1 MADDG
6 VLTHRR
12 TRAGDSFEK
21 GITPKTPAHRRRSRT
36 TEDRC
41 PGPTTRPDGMQRMT
55 SQHENTTPQPGD
67 DAFEGYRK
75 DLDDAERKVAGE
87 IDPGVRA
94 MVVAVAVLVLV
105 GTLALPHAGVANGWD
120 VLAYNQDAETERIA
134 LFSRLFVWFVV
145 IFGIGFSMLAL
156 VTRRWSL
163 AWVAVAGSAV
173 ASALGMMAVWSRQ
186 TIPAGF
192 NVAGPSIGLIIGWFG
207 RRVLDV
213 PLAQGGLDTKPTF
226 SSLPRSNAGSLRP
239 KPRSIRNGT
248 SADTAGRPVQSTR
261 QRRLTPFGV
270 SRRFCCLY
278 SSSSITR

>member
-1 MADDG
+1 
-6 VLTHRR
+6 
-12 TRAGDSFEK
+12 
-21 GITPKTPAHRRRSRT
+21 
-36 TEDRC
+36 
-41 PGPTTRPDGMQRMT
+41 MT
-55 SQHENTTPQPGD
+55 SHHEHTTPPPG
-67 DAFEGYRK
+67 AAAVAGYRK

-163 AWVAVAGSAV
+163 AWVALAGSAV

-192 NVAGPSIGLIIGWFG
+192 NVAGPSIGLIIGWFAVVFLTFQWLQVVWPRTPNKLAPAEH
-207 RRVLDV
+207 RRIAAAEAEKHQEWNV
-213 PLAQGGLDTKPTF
+213 G
-226 SSLPRSNAGSLRP
+226 
-239 KPRSIRNGT
+239 
-248 SADTAGRPVQSTR
+248 
-261 QRRLTPFGV
+261 
-270 SRRFCCLY
+270 
-278 SSSSITR
+278 

>member
-1 MADDG
+1 
-6 VLTHRR
+6 
-12 TRAGDSFEK
+12 
-21 GITPKTPAHRRRSRT
+21 
-36 TEDRC
+36 
-41 PGPTTRPDGMQRMT
+41 MT

-163 AWVAVAGSAV
+163 AWVALAGSAV

-192 NVAGPSIGLIIGWFG
+192 NVAGPSIGLIIGWFAVVFLTFHWLKVVWT
-207 RRVLDV
+207 RTNIQ
-213 PLAQGGLDTKPTF
+213 LA
-226 SSLPRSNAGSLRP
+226 AEE
-239 KPRSIRNGT
+239 
-248 SADTAGRPVQSTR
+248 
-261 QRRLTPFGV
+261 QRRIAAAEAEKYQEWNVG
-270 SRRFCCLY
+270 
-278 SSSSITR
+278 

>member
-1 MADDG
+1 
-6 VLTHRR
+6 
-12 TRAGDSFEK
+12 
-21 GITPKTPAHRRRSRT
+21 
-36 TEDRC
+36 
-41 PGPTTRPDGMQRMT
+41 MT
-55 SQHENTTPQPGD
+55 SQHENKTPQPGD

-87 IDPGVRA
+87 IDPGARA

-120 VLAYNQDAETERIA
+120 VLAYNQDAESERIA

-163 AWVAVAGSAV
+163 AWVALAGSAV

-192 NVAGPSIGLIIGWFG
+192 NVAGPSIGLAIGWFAVVFLTFHWLKVVWT
-207 RRVLDV
+207 RTNIQ
-213 PLAQGGLDTKPTF
+213 LA
-226 SSLPRSNAGSLRP
+226 AEE
-239 KPRSIRNGT
+239 
-248 SADTAGRPVQSTR
+248 
-261 QRRLTPFGV
+261 QRRIAAAEAEKHQEWNVG
-270 SRRFCCLY
+270 
-278 SSSSITR
+278 

>member
-1 MADDG
+1 
-6 VLTHRR
+6 
-12 TRAGDSFEK
+12 
-21 GITPKTPAHRRRSRT
+21 
-36 TEDRC
+36 
-41 PGPTTRPDGMQRMT
+41 MT

-75 DLDDAERKVAGE
+75 DSRRRGNARSREKSIRVF
-87 IDPGVRA
+87 IVRA

-192 NVAGPSIGLIIGWFG
+192 NVAGPSIGLIIGWFA
-207 RRVLDV
+207 VVFLTF
-213 PLAQGGLDTKPTF
+213 PLAQGGLDT
-226 SSLPRSNAGSLRP
+226 NQH
-239 KPRSIRNGT
+239 
-248 SADTAGRPVQSTR
+248 SARCRGA
-261 QRRLTPFGV
+261 TPDRCAEAEKHQEWTVG
-270 SRRFCCLY
+270 
-278 SSSSITR
+278 

>member
-1 MADDG
+1 
-6 VLTHRR
+6 
-12 TRAGDSFEK
+12 
-21 GITPKTPAHRRRSRT
+21 
-36 TEDRC
+36 
-41 PGPTTRPDGMQRMT
+41 MT
-55 SQHENTTPQPGD
+55 SQHENKTPQPGD

-87 IDPGVRA
+87 IDPGARA

-120 VLAYNQDAETERIA
+120 VLAYNQDAESERIA

-163 AWVAVAGSAV
+163 AWVALAGSAV

-192 NVAGPSIGLIIGWFG
+192 NVAGPSIGLVIGWFA
-207 RRVLDV
+207 VVFL
-213 PLAQGGLDTKPTF
+213 TF
-226 SSLPRSNAGSLRP
+226 HWL
-239 KPRSIRNGT
+239 K
-248 SADTAGRPVQSTR
+248 V
-261 QRRLTPFGV
+261 V
-270 SRRFCCLY
+270 
-278 SSSSITR
+278 

>member
-1 MADDG
+1 
-6 VLTHRR
+6 
-12 TRAGDSFEK
+12 
-21 GITPKTPAHRRRSRT
+21 
-36 TEDRC
+36 
-41 PGPTTRPDGMQRMT
+41 MT

-192 NVAGPSIGLIIGWFG
+192 NVAGPSIGLDHRMVC

-213 PLAQGGLDTKPTF
+213 PLAQGGLDTNQHSARCRGATPDRCG
-226 SSLPRSNAGSLRP
+226 RSREASGME
-239 KPRSIRNGT
+239 
-248 SADTAGRPVQSTR
+248 
-261 QRRLTPFGV
+261 RRLTQQAVRPKHKTTPADSFRSQPAFLLSLQLV
-270 SRRFCCLY
+270 VDYSLTALSAASAHSRHCLA
-278 SSSSITR
+278 

>member
-1 MADDG
+1 
-6 VLTHRR
+6 
-12 TRAGDSFEK
+12 
-21 GITPKTPAHRRRSRT
+21 
-36 TEDRC
+36 
-41 PGPTTRPDGMQRMT
+41 MT
-55 SQHENTTPQPGD
+55 SQHENKTPQPGD

-87 IDPGVRA
+87 IDPGARA

-120 VLAYNQDAETERIA
+120 VLAYNQDAESERIA

-163 AWVAVAGSAV
+163 AWVALAGSAV

-192 NVAGPSIGLIIGWFG
+192 NVAGPSIGLVIGWFAVVFLTFHWLKVVWT
-207 RRVLDV
+207 RTNIQ
-213 PLAQGGLDTKPTF
+213 LA
-226 SSLPRSNAGSLRP
+226 AEE
-239 KPRSIRNGT
+239 
-248 SADTAGRPVQSTR
+248 
-261 QRRLTPFGV
+261 QRRIAAAEAEKHQEWNV
-270 SRRFCCLY
+270 C
-278 SSSSITR
+278 